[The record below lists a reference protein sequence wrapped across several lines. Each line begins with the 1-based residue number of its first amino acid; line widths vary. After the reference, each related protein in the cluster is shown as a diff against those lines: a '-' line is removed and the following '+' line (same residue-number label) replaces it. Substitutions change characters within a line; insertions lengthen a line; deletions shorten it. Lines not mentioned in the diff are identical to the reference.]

1 VDLRD
6 IHAALTAV
14 VGPAHLLTG
23 PAAAAWAVD
32 ERVPHWVA
40 CPGTVEEVSGC
51 LALATTHGL
60 AVAPVGRGTR
70 RHWGQTPRALDV
82 ALALHRLDRIVAHEP
97 ADLTVTVEAGVTLGQ
112 LDAALAPHRQFLP
125 LDPPRA
131 DTSTLGGVIATAASG
146 PYRARYGTIRDLLLG
161 VTVVLA
167 SGTVVKGGGQ
177 VVKNVSGYD
186 MPKLFVGALGTLGVL
201 VSAHLRLYQRPAS
214 ETTWLFGF
222 RSAEGALDAALAV
235 MDAPVVV
242 SRLELFDEPTFAA
255 LGQAAL
261 PGAALA
267 LTVGS
272 VPDGVRA
279 QGARI
284 AEVCGR
290 TGGVAI
296 PLPGG
301 DERADAWWR
310 RLVETWWPAGPDDVA
325 LRIGVRP
332 TDTAK
337 ARQALEAAAGA
348 GWRCRAAAEVM
359 NGVLHATLREG
370 AAADVAACVA
380 RVREAL
386 APLSATCVVEAAPVA
401 VKPALDVW
409 GDVGP
414 ALEPMRRLKAELDPA
429 GTLNA
434 GRYVG
439 GI

>member
-1 VDLRD
+1 VGVKD
-6 IHAALTAV
+6 IHAALTAA
-14 VGPAHLLTG
+14 VGPEHLLTG

-32 ERVPHWVA
+32 GRAPHWVA
-40 CPGTVEEVSGC
+40 APGTVDEVSRC
-51 LALATTHGL
+51 LAIASASGL
-60 AVAPVGRGTR
+60 AVAPGGHGTR
-70 RHWGQTPRALDV
+70 RHWGQSLRALD
-82 ALALHRLDRIVAHEP
+82 LGLSLHRLDRIEAHEID
-97 ADLTVTVEAGVTLGQ
+97 DLTMTVEAGVPLGRIG
-112 LDAALAPHRQFLP
+112 AALAPHRQLLP

-131 DTSTLGGVIATAASG
+131 ESSTLGGIVATAASG

-167 SGTVVKGGGQ
+167 DGTVVRGGGR

-186 MPKLFVGALGTLGVL
+186 MPKLFVGALGTLGVV
-201 VSAHLRLYQRPAS
+201 VSAHLRLYPRPAV
-214 ETTWLFGF
+214 ETTWLYGF
-222 RSAEGALDAALAV
+222 RSPEAALDAALSV

-242 SRLELFDEPTFAA
+242 SRLELLDEPTLAG

-272 VPDGVRA
+272 VAEGVRA

-284 AEVCGR
+284 AEICGR
-290 TGGVAI
+290 SGGVGI

-301 DERADAWWR
+301 DGQAEAWWE
-310 RLVETWWPAGPDDVA
+310 RLVETWWPGPDDVA

-337 ARQALEAAAGA
+337 ARHALEAAAGA
-348 GWRCRAAAEVM
+348 GWRCRAAAEVV
-359 NGVLHATLREG
+359 NGVLHATLRDG
-370 AAADVAACVA
+370 AAADVAPCVA

-386 APLSATCVVEAAPVA
+386 APLAATCVVEAAPLA
-401 VKPALDVW
+401 AKRHLDVW

-414 ALEPMRRLKAELDPA
+414 ALEPMRRLKAELDP
-429 GTLNA
+429 GGILNP